1 MGFDAIFKRYF
12 PAVVCFLIGIAAYF
26 QASGM
31 GQLVASSV
39 ALDPSTTPVA
49 PPPLRAPPPA
59 VAANTDHTTS
69 AKDIISRNPFDS
81 VTGPLDGKSIDV
93 PAPTVESDADRD
105 PYQDPACDTGKVMMI
120 VASDDPSWSFA
131 TLAGSDGKSVL
142 RRQGDDFNG
151 QSVFFIGDLRP
162 EERRASER
170 RDVWDRV
177 WLKGGSGRC
186 QMKVGGNVTIKGGAT
201 PAASSAAPPAS
212 AAGTKAKPSGNKVPA
227 EIAAKIHKVSATEF
241 NVERSVVDQI
251 LENQA
256 DLMRS
261 ARIVPEKEGDK
272 VVGIRMFG
280 IRPDSL
286 LGTLG
291 LENGDRLSAINGF
304 EMSDPQKAL
313 EAYSKL
319 RTADHL
325 TVAINRQG
333 KPMNIDFNIK

>member
-12 PAVVCFLIGIAAYF
+12 AVVVCLFIGVAAYF

-39 ALDPSTTPVA
+39 ALDPSAMPSAAPHAPTRATPA
-49 PPPLRAPPPA
+49 PASSEHATNASPIL
-59 VAANTDHTTS
+59 
-69 AKDIISRNPFDS
+69 SRNPFDS
-81 VTGPLDGKSIDV
+81 VTGPLDGQKIELPD
-93 PAPTVESDADRD
+93 PTPQKEETNRD
-105 PYQDPACDTGKVMMI
+105 PYEDPDCDVAKVLLI
-120 VASDDPSWSFA
+120 VASEDPQWSFA
-131 TLAGSDGKSVL
+131 SMAGPDGKSQL
-142 RRQGDDFNG
+142 RRQGDEING
-151 QSVFFIGDLRP
+151 YTVHYIGDMRT
-162 EERRASER
+162 EEQKKSGT
-170 RDVWDRV
+170 RDIFDRV
-177 WLKGGSGRC
+177 WLQSSSGSRC
-186 QMKVGGNVTIKGGAT
+186 QLRVGGKAPVRQAAAT
-201 PAASSAAPPAS
+201 PAPT
-212 AAGTKAKPSGNKVPA
+212 GAKKKSKVPA
-227 EIAAKIHKVSATEF
+227 EIADKIHKVSETEF

-256 DLMRS
+256 ELMKS

-272 VVGIRMFG
+272 IVGIRLFG

-291 LENGDRLSAINGF
+291 LENGDRLSSINGF

-313 EAYSKL
+313 EAYAKL

-325 TVAINRQG
+325 TVSVNRHG